1 MIFSIILIF
10 LFIIFLNKFQ
20 KKFNLFCHNNNK
32 SLHKKIGIDK
42 IPLSGGLYF
51 YVIVM
56 LSSFLNFFHFLN
68 LGFTFQVT
76 VTLFLILGLVID
88 NGYEIKPKIRL
99 LIQFLIVLLFL
110 FKSKLFL
117 QNTQIFLLDNILK
130 YKFFSYVFTT
140 LCIVILINGI
150 NFIDGVNGNSSGY
163 LILVFL
169 SVAYQ
174 LYKSQII
181 IDNLSFYLIIFSI
194 VIFFILNLFDK
205 NYLGGC
211 GNYILGFTIS
221 IFIIKIFRENNL
233 YSSLY
238 VVALLWYPA
247 FENLFSI
254 FRKILI
260 DKKNAF
266 IADTFHLHTL
276 IFSYLKKSKFKNS
289 ANSLTGLII
298 NIYMIPGFIIS
309 NFFSTNSKI
318 LFFVIVLNVGVYML
332 SYFNLKKIS
341 LSEKK

>member
-1 MIFSIILIF
+1 M
-10 LFIIFLNKFQ
+10 
-20 KKFNLFCHNNNK
+20 
-32 SLHKKIGIDK
+32 
-42 IPLSGGLYF
+42 
-51 YVIVM
+51 
-56 LSSFLNFFHFLN
+56 
-68 LGFTFQVT
+68 
-76 VTLFLILGLVID
+76 
-88 NGYEIKPKIRL
+88 
-99 LIQFLIVLLFL
+99 
-110 FKSKLFL
+110 
-117 QNTQIFLLDNILK
+117 
-130 YKFFSYVFTT
+130 
-140 LCIVILINGI
+140 
-150 NFIDGVNGNSSGY
+150 
-163 LILVFL
+163 
-169 SVAYQ
+169 
-174 LYKSQII
+174 
-181 IDNLSFYLIIFSI
+181 
-194 VIFFILNLFDK
+194 
-205 NYLGGC
+205 
-211 GNYILGFTIS
+211 TIS